1 MSAASKSGAP
11 PGGGGRGAASAAAS
25 SGLKEQLP
33 CLPVAIIPF
42 LVLAVALPFVYV
54 LIGDLQPPRDIVSI
68 REPSTC
74 SQTAINQGLAGV
86 FAPLTDA
93 PHPLSASDAAPAAPA
108 APPPAGPGPTAG
120 PGTGEAQWLD
130 SVRLEME
137 GWLNISV
144 VAMSPGKL
152 DARCGGQARFAYFS
166 GQFRTFAR
174 NVCNRDSF
182 LSGSG
187 EGCWVQ
193 VLYTYEEIDSP
204 RFRDA
209 YSAKDVVEAAAG
221 YRSAVPGAFAFLVA
235 RRLARPRPDI
245 LPGVVRF
252 ASLVAERHGLR
263 RSAADVIVVSRP
275 DILFSRAL
283 DHPQLQAYALRP
295 GSPPFILFPS
305 HHGEKLIGNDPSEML
320 LLASRALLEDLC
332 VASCATW
339 HQIRGGCRSESGCYG
354 RGCGYYG
361 SKWIVAGGERGYDA
375 CFMRPLMRLVLARP
389 ENNPGAW
396 LEVGGGKGPRP
407 GPNTAMLP
415 GPPMRLLEG
424 LRCARD

>member
-1 MSAASKSGAP
+1 M
-11 PGGGGRGAASAAAS
+11 
-25 SGLKEQLP
+25 
-33 CLPVAIIPF
+33 
-42 LVLAVALPFVYV
+42 
-54 LIGDLQPPRDIVSI
+54 
-68 REPSTC
+68 
-74 SQTAINQGLAGV
+74 
-86 FAPLTDA
+86 
-93 PHPLSASDAAPAAPA
+93 
-108 APPPAGPGPTAG
+108 
-120 PGTGEAQWLD
+120 
-130 SVRLEME
+130 
-137 GWLNISV
+137 
-144 VAMSPGKL
+144 
-152 DARCGGQARFAYFS
+152 CGGQARFAYFS

-174 NVCNRDSF
+174 NVRNRDSF

-193 VLYTYEEIDSP
+193 VLYTYDEIDSP
-204 RFRDA
+204 RFLYG
-209 YSAKDVVEAAAG
+209 YSTKDVVEAAAG

-263 RSAADVIVVSRP
+263 RSAANVIVVSRP
-275 DILFSRAL
+275 DILFSHAF

-305 HHGEKLIGNDPSEML
+305 HQGENLIVNDPSEML
-320 LLASRALLEDLC
+320 LLASRALLEDPC
-332 VASCATW
+332 VASCASW
-339 HQIRGGCRSESGCYG
+339 RQIRGGCRSESGCHG
-354 RGCGYYG
+354 GSPFRGCGYYG

-389 ENNPGAW
+389 ENDPGAW

-407 GPNTAMLP
+407 GPNKAMLP

-424 LRCARD
+424 LRCARDYGACDCARIGCGVFDITFQKWQLPPGGGLLEDFARNMQLVRSEVFQPVFHSLDQDGDGVISFSEHLNATPTLAALRGNVSQRCPATLVAENVSFRSYRWCEPDISAMYVSNPGGLVPRSGG